1 MCRNLRLR
9 GDSLKLTYFQ
19 LLSSDPIYIPKVG
32 GILSPKLKDISAISD
47 NMYQY
52 YLNILLMDLKMFF
65 TMINRPDD
73 YEKLTDEEK
82 RQTEEIVNKWI
93 KEDLTVIKEEM
104 SKNDAIN
111 SGAECMFIEKYPDTV
126 TVYSIGEVS
135 RELCGGPHV
144 SSTGCLG
151 TFKIKKDLCLVF
163 LFFY

>member
-9 GDSLKLTYFQ
+9 GDGLKLTYFQ

-82 RQTEEIVNKWI
+82 PYVEYQYLNRDLGHGVDTGNYN
-93 KEDLTVIKEEM
+93 LTVPLPESYEFTDIK
-104 SKNDAIN
+104 
-111 SGAECMFIEKYPDTV
+111 
-126 TVYSIGEVS
+126 
-135 RELCGGPHV
+135 
-144 SSTGCLG
+144 
-151 TFKIKKDLCLVF
+151 
-163 LFFY
+163 